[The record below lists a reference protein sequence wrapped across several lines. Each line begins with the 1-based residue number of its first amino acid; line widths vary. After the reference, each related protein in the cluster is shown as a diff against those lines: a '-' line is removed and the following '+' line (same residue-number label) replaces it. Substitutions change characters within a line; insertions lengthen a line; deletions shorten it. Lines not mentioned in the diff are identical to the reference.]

1 MKTIVLYILF
11 IVLININ
18 ANSQSGCPNFNKYYD
33 YSLYQENLDV
43 AFLSTGGY
51 LTFGG
56 KAYDSLGLSVT
67 STFINRLDI
76 NGDTVWTRSLGGNDE
91 TNFYTKT
98 GAFPGVWFRQGEVL
112 QDSIIIACGSYQ
124 DSTCFDQFHY
134 YGQVVR
140 YNLNGDT
147 VWTRKLALQ
156 DTSVGMYGMLAY
168 DDSTYII
175 TGDYRPFN
183 ISNPL
188 YAIRVFVSKYHING
202 NLIWRKAL
210 PQLTV
215 GLGYKMDKAAN
226 GDIILSG
233 ACLKSNYYDPF
244 IAKLN
249 SSGNIIWADSSGSVY
264 SDFTS
269 KAISLNNGN
278 FVNLV
283 TIGGSFNVN
292 IFKVNARWY
301 SNSGILMFEKTYN
314 KSRQGG
320 FSDGIELIDGGLLL
334 TGIYSDSLTSFIK
347 GFLVR
352 TDSNGDSLWSRK
364 FGDSTTFQFFH
375 SITQTCDGYVM
386 AGVSFQPTTTT
397 VSKAFGWVVHT
408 DTLGFVTTGI
418 EDVQGQLSLANISLP
433 YPNPAIYQ
441 TKIKTFVPT
450 IPSNKITSE
459 ENSYLF
465 VFNLQG
471 KQIAQIPVPMGE
483 QETNID
489 VSTYPIGNYF
499 IVLSVNGYN
508 AATQKLMVVR

>member
-1 MKTIVLYILF
+1 MKTIVLSIFFVALLNLK
-11 IVLININ
+11 V
-18 ANSQSGCPNFNKYYD
+18 NSQSGCTNFDKYYD

-188 YAIRVFVSKYHING
+188 LLISVLVLQVNSFPIFVLAPLKLNKVTGVVFVIN
-202 NLIWRKAL
+202 NVTELETNPQVAL
-210 PQLTV
+210 FASSVRSTEP
-215 GLGYKMDKAAN
+215 AN
-226 GDIILSG
+226 
-233 ACLKSNYYDPF
+233 
-244 IAKLN
+244 
-249 SSGNIIWADSSGSVY
+249 
-264 SDFTS
+264 T
-269 KAISLNNGN
+269 
-278 FVNLV
+278 
-283 TIGGSFNVN
+283 
-292 IFKVNARWY
+292 
-301 SNSGILMFEKTYN
+301 
-314 KSRQGG
+314 
-320 FSDGIELIDGGLLL
+320 
-334 TGIYSDSLTSFIK
+334 
-347 GFLVR
+347 
-352 TDSNGDSLWSRK
+352 
-364 FGDSTTFQFFH
+364 
-375 SITQTCDGYVM
+375 
-386 AGVSFQPTTTT
+386 
-397 VSKAFGWVVHT
+397 
-408 DTLGFVTTGI
+408 
-418 EDVQGQLSLANISLP
+418 SLALG
-433 YPNPAIYQ
+433 
-441 TKIKTFVPT
+441 V
-450 IPSNKITSE
+450 
-459 ENSYLF
+459 
-465 VFNLQG
+465 
-471 KQIAQIPVPMGE
+471 
-483 QETNID
+483 
-489 VSTYPIGNYF
+489 
-499 IVLSVNGYN
+499 
-508 AATQKLMVVR
+508 